1 MGVPDCCCAPKSLR
15 LCVEMRF
22 LITECTPV
30 PRTGKPR
37 RRRAFSPPPNSPHAI
52 AESPWHRNC
61 FIIRRFYSQLRFLP
75 GFPSL
80 RILQHPLSRCHVLPG
95 RRRRSTEGCA
105 ARLRT
110 HSLPPDI
117 PGPNQLLLL
126 ILPPQ
131 NTWKSS
137 TPERGNR
144 S

>member
-22 LITECTPV
+22 LIIERTPA

-37 RRRAFSPPPNSPHAI
+37 RRRAFSPPRTHRTPSPNPLGTETASSSDDLTASRDSCPV
-52 AESPWHRNC
+52 
-61 FIIRRFYSQLRFLP
+61 FLP
-75 GFPSL
+75 YGLSSIRFPDATCS
-80 RILQHPLSRCHVLPG
+80 PG
-95 RRRRSTEGCA
+95 EGDGAPRDVA